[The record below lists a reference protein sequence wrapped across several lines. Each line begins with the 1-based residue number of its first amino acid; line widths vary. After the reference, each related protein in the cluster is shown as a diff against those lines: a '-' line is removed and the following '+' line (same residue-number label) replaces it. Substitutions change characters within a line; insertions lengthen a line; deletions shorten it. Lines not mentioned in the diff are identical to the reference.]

1 MLGNIGVFSLVRS
14 WKLFFDLLSQ
24 CNFTLDL
31 AFCAFLNI
39 SKTARQGGETKGP
52 HHIHSLRSSCFIK
65 KSAFNV
71 AGNLVMVVKFTF
83 QSVFGNSLQNPRHFS
98 ARGREESL
106 ELYSILWSDRPTSKQ
121 KVLRHGKSFCCS
133 GSQTLFF
140 GGREATTGNSSAVRR
155 LGWDRKIRYCP
166 LFGNRVLGVR
176 VIRREQ
182 NSMWTLTP
190 S

>member
-52 HHIHSLRSSCFIK
+52 HHIHSLRSSCFINSIQRRGK
-65 KSAFNV
+65 PCYDREIHIPKRIWSPKSKTRQRAMSRGVTRAVFYPLIWLANEETKAF
-71 AGNLVMVVKFTF
+71 
-83 QSVFGNSLQNPRHFS
+83 
-98 ARGREESL
+98 
-106 ELYSILWSDRPTSKQ
+106 TSPI
-121 KVLRHGKSFCCS
+121 SFCRS

>member
-83 QSVFGNSLQNPRHFS
+83 QSVFGNSCPNLRHAS
-98 ARGREESL
+98 ARGRKESL
-106 ELYSILWSDRPTSKQ
+106 ELYSILWSGCSTSKQ
-121 KVLRHGKSFCCS
+121 KVLLHRNRFAA
-133 GSQTLFF
+133 
-140 GGREATTGNSSAVRR
+140 RVRR
-155 LGWDRKIRYCP
+155 RYFSEGEKRRPEIRP
-166 LFGNRVLGVR
+166 LFAG
-176 VIRREQ
+176 
-182 NSMWTLTP
+182 
-190 S
+190 